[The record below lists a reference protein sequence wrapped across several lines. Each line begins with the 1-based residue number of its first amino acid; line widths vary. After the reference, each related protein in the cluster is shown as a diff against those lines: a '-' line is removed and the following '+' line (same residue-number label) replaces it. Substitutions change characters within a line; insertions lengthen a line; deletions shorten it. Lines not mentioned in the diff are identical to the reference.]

1 MANKSPPIRA
11 CIFDVDG
18 LLINSEDIYTDIYNQ
33 VLGSYN
39 RPTKLPWE
47 IKALQQSRG
56 TKGTQRVL
64 DWANLS
70 IPIQEWNTKCA
81 ALYSRFETCA
91 ALPGVLGLLDTLSHH
106 TDPSIKI
113 ALASSSSRRLFGVKT
128 SRLPEIAEAFPDHV
142 RVFGDDSDMGDAKK
156 KPMPDIFL
164 LALERIN
171 ASLGE
176 GERSVKAEEC
186 LVFEDSIAG
195 VEAGRR
201 AFMRVVWVP
210 HEGLAKVCQ
219 GREMVVLEGRTEVDG
234 VAMDLFKEVGEV
246 GSGERR
252 LKTTDGW
259 AQMLR
264 SLEDFPY
271 DEYGI
276 CVARENLEEA
286 GDGLDV

>member
-1 MANKSPPIRA
+1 MADKFPPIRA

-18 LLINSEDIYTDIYNQ
+18 LLINSEDIYTEIYNE
-33 VLGSYN
+33 VLHSYN
-39 RPTKLPWE
+39 CPNLPWE

-70 IPIQEWNTKCA
+70 ISIPEWNAKCA
-81 ALYSRFETCA
+81 ALHSKFQNCA

-128 SRLPEIAEAFPDHV
+128 SHLPQIASAFPDSL
-142 RVFGDDSDMGDAKK
+142 RVFGDDPDMGDAKK

-164 LALERIN
+164 LALDRIN
-171 ASLGE
+171 ASLME
-176 GERSVKAEEC
+176 GEEAIKREEC

-201 AFMRVVWVP
+201 ARMRVVWVP
-210 HEGLAKVCQ
+210 HGGLAKACE
-219 GREMVVLEGRTEVDG
+219 GREVDVLEGRTEVDG
-234 VAMDLFKEVGEV
+234 VVMNLFEKVGP
-246 GSGERR
+246 GEKR
-252 LKTTDGW
+252 LGTTDGW
-259 AQMLR
+259 ARMLR
-264 SLEDFPY
+264 SLENFPY

-276 CVARENLEEA
+276 CVGGEKR
-286 GDGLDV
+286 